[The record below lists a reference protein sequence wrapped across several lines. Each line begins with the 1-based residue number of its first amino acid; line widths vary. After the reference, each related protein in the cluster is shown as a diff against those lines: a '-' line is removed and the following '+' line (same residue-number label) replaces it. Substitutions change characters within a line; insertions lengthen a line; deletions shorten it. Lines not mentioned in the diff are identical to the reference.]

1 MALIIEDGVVTPI
14 TGLFWKDRQGVT
26 RQVYQYSDFIEMLK
40 PYELINLGL
49 PSNRHRTKFTASNSI
64 GAATII
70 GVYLTGG
77 QVFVS
82 YQRDDSN
89 LSPILEQ
96 DSSIVL
102 ETFDYEYTDTNGTV
116 TSSGTIDYSLNQT
129 LPNNFTQT
137 NTLVLKNVV
146 VTGRSIPDIVF
157 TQEDLEASPKIVFFE
172 SVGQLSNPATRS
184 NNLARDIVLD
194 NQGNIINLNSS
205 DVLVDCLIQIQFTIT

>member
-14 TGLFWKDRQGVT
+14 TGLFWKDRQGIT

-64 GAATII
+64 GAATTM

-77 QVFVS
+77 QVFVA

-102 ETFDYEYTDTNGTV
+102 ETFDYEYTDINGTV

-157 TQEDLEASPKIVFFE
+157 TQEDLEAPFKIVFFE